1 MKPIRVLIADDHALV
16 RAGLR
21 LLVEGLEGIE
31 VVAEANNGREAIALA
46 AKLRPDVVLMDV
58 IMPELNGL
66 DATARIVAADPSVRV
81 VMLSMSA
88 GEETVL
94 PALRAGATGY
104 LLKDV
109 MPVELELG
117 IRAAAKGETFLCA
130 AVSRH
135 VVDRCFQRTN
145 AADEFYDRLTE
156 RQREVLQLV
165 AEGLSS
171 KEIAARLGITVRT
184 AKAHRAQ
191 LMEALDIHDIA
202 GLVRYA
208 VRRGL
213 VTP

>member
-21 LLVEGLEGIE
+21 LLIEALEGVE
-31 VVAEANNGREAIALA
+31 TVGEASNGREAIALA
-46 AKLRPDVVLMDV
+46 
-58 IMPELNGL
+58 
-66 DATARIVAADPSVRV
+66 
-81 VMLSMSA
+81 MST

-109 MPVELELG
+109 TPVELELA
-117 IRAAAKGETFLCA
+117 IRAAAKGETFLCT
-130 AVSRH
+130 AVSKH
-135 VVDRCFQRTN
+135 VVDRCFQRTSSS
-145 AADEFYDRLTE
+145 DQIWERLTA

-165 AEGLSS
+165 AEGRSS
-171 KEIAARLGITVRT
+171 KEIAVRLGITART

-208 VRRGL
+208 IRRGM
-213 VTP
+213 VAP

>member
-21 LLVEGLEGIE
+21 LLIEAIEGVEAVG
-31 VVAEANNGREAIALA
+31 EASNGREAIALA
-46 AKLRPDVVLMDV
+46 AKLRPDVVLMD
-58 IMPELNGL
+58 IMMPELNGL
-66 DATARIVAADPSVRV
+66 DATARIVAADPGARV
-81 VMLSMSA
+81 VILSMST

-109 MPVELELG
+109 TPVELELA
-117 IRAAAKGETFLCA
+117 IRAAAKGETFLCT
-130 AVSRH
+130 AVSKH
-135 VVDRCFQRTN
+135 VVDRCFQRTSSS
-145 AADEFYDRLTE
+145 DQIWERLTA

-165 AEGLSS
+165 AEGRSS
-171 KEIAARLGITVRT
+171 KEIAVRLGITART

-208 VRRGL
+208 IRRGM
-213 VTP
+213 VAP